1 MKTKEALDNTVNG
14 FIVTAPVTPEKNGP
28 RQNKMADN
36 EEDNID
42 LEAEDK
48 EKLPR
53 MYFPIKVRLD
63 YFNPHCSK
71 HLPFKR

>member
-36 EEDNID
+36 ED
-42 LEAEDK
+42 DK

-53 MYFPIKVRLD
+53 MYFPIKVGL
-63 YFNPHCSK
+63 Y
-71 HLPFKR
+71 

>member
-1 MKTKEALDNTVNG
+1 MFLNEYYIDKKTKEALDNTVNG

-36 EEDNID
+36 ED
-42 LEAEDK
+42 DK

-53 MYFPIKVRLD
+53 MYFPIKVGL
-63 YFNPHCSK
+63 Y
-71 HLPFKR
+71 